1 MGGEVG
7 KGVGFGGIRYRESR
21 KKRMEITSVGCASLG
36 SARDLGKVRFQGIY
50 WGDSSS
56 GDTDP

>member
-1 MGGEVG
+1 
-7 KGVGFGGIRYRESR
+7 
-21 KKRMEITSVGCASLG
+21 MEITSVGCTSLE
-36 SARDLGKVRFQGIY
+36 SARDLGKENPQGVY

>member
-1 MGGEVG
+1 MGGEVE

-21 KKRMEITSVGCASLG
+21 EKRIEVTSVGCASLG
-36 SARDLGKVRFQGIY
+36 SARDLRKARLQGVY
-50 WGDSSS
+50 WGDFSS

>member
-1 MGGEVG
+1 MGGKVG
-7 KGVGFGGIRYRESR
+7 KGVDFGGIRCRESR
-21 KKRMEITSVGCASLG
+21 EKGIEITSVGCASLER
-36 SARDLGKVRFQGIY
+36 AREQGKVNPQGVY

>member
-1 MGGEVG
+1 MGGKVG
-7 KGVGFGGIRYRESR
+7 TGVDFGGLSCRESR
-21 KKRMEITSVGCASLG
+21 EKRMEITSVGCTFLES
-36 SARDLGKVRFQGIY
+36 SRDLGKANPQGVY